1 MGRPLADVIGE
12 GLGRW
17 AEEYVLLE
25 ARAVAGAMGMPDA
38 FVRGIKLR
46 QKGPLHWQLYNDW
59 WGANYHTGA
68 MNVPLARFWESGTR
82 RHFVAPVYKRA
93 LSWTVTFGGSTPH
106 PQFMTV
112 RGSRTIRFFSKGH
125 YVSGIG
131 GDEPMKRAFE
141 GGMRELRARI
151 EREVETW
158 KKIQEWG
165 I

>member
-1 MGRPLADVIGE
+1 MGKPLKAVMEE
-12 GLGRW
+12 GLGQW

-25 ARAVAGAMGMPDA
+25 ARAVAGAMGMPDQ

-46 QKGPLHWQLYNDW
+46 KAGPLHWQLYNDW

-68 MNVPLARFWESGTR
+68 MDVPLARFWESGTR
-82 RHFVAPVYKRA
+82 RHFVAPVYKTA
-93 LSWTVTFGGSTPH
+93 LSWTVTYGGKSAV

-112 RGSRTIRFFSKGH
+112 RGSRTVRHFSKGH

-131 GDEPMKRAFE
+131 GEEPMKRAFE
-141 GGMRELRARI
+141 RGMRELRARLA
-151 EREVETW
+151 REVETW